1 MPANAPH
8 AFTPRDLFAAL
19 VVVVAWGLNFVVM
32 KIGLRE
38 FTPFQMGLARYVF
51 AALPLVLL
59 VRPPNLPW
67 RFVAAF
73 GLLQGVGQFGFLF
86 VALQVGMTA
95 ALASVLM
102 QTQVFFTALLGALFL
117 SERPGKPLQLGLLLA
132 AGALLCFG
140 IGVQGGAGVA
150 AASRITALGLVLNL
164 LAAFMW
170 AASNIVARRAQ
181 AHAAA
186 HTQAGRYDP
195 IAFVGWSS
203 VAPIAPFAV
212 MTLAFDGWA
221 AQSVWLTASWQAWAV
236 AAYLGWVATLLGY
249 ALWTGLLSHHAANR
263 VAPFSLAVPV
273 VGLLAGLLLL
283 GEVITPWQWAGSALV
298 GVALVAVMFG
308 SRWARLR

>member
-1 MPANAPH
+1 MPVPTPL
-8 AFTPRDLFAAL
+8 AFAPRDLFAAL

-38 FTPFQMGLARYVF
+38 LTPFQMGLARYVF

-59 VRPPNLPW
+59 VRPPRLPW
-67 RFVAAF
+67 RFVVAF
-73 GLLQGVGQFGFLF
+73 GVLQGVGQFGFLF

-102 QTQVFFTALLGALFL
+102 QTQVFFTALLGAVFL
-117 SERPGKPLQLGLLLA
+117 AERPGKPLQVGLVLA
-132 AGALLCFG
+132 AGALVCFG
-140 IGVQGGAGVA
+140 IGVQSGASVA
-150 AASRITALGLVLNL
+150 ATSRITGLGLALNL
-164 LAAFMW
+164 LAALMW

-186 HTQAGRYDP
+186 HTQSGRYDP

-203 VAPIAPFAV
+203 VAPIVPFAV
-212 MTLAFDGWA
+212 MTVTFDGWA
-221 AQSVWLTASWQAWAV
+221 AQSAWANASWQAWAV

-249 ALWTGLLSHHAANR
+249 ALWTGLLSRHPANR

-283 GEVITPWQWAGSALV
+283 GEVITSWQWAGAALV
-298 GVALVAVMFG
+298 GAALVVVMFG
-308 SRWARLR
+308 GRWARLR